1 MLRTA
6 MAQVSSE
13 LEESAVMAGAN
24 PQVVLRRILLPLVVP
39 MLATVFVF
47 TFMMALRD
55 ISATVMLATPG
66 TRTLSVLLFEY
77 TVAGSYETAAVIGL
91 LMAGLASLVALVAL
105 RTMRKHSLSGI

>member
-1 MLRTA
+1 
-6 MAQVSSE
+6 
-13 LEESAVMAGAN
+13 
-24 PQVVLRRILLPLVVP
+24 
-39 MLATVFVF
+39 
-47 TFMMALRD
+47 
-55 ISATVMLATPG
+55 VMLATPG